1 AVPRSSVHSRTTEP
15 RGMDLTPEKIR
26 WILIYVF
33 VLLISVAL
41 HEFGHAIMAH
51 KLGDDTPSRQGRVT
65 LNPLA
70 HADPIGTLLLPLV
83 GSIYGAATGHGGGF
97 GWGKPVQWQPH
108 RVSRKVSMSTAKIL
122 VAVAGPAMNIVLAVV
137 IACIHVVLLWQHVLT
152 PESEVGRILVFAVL
166 TNFVLF
172 FFNLLPVPPLDGG
185 HVAQSFMP
193 YRHRDKFDQFARYSP
208 FIVLGFMLIPQM
220 RVVFS
225 WPAMFLTTHLYSA
238 LGMIML

>member
-1 AVPRSSVHSRTTEP
+1 
-15 RGMDLTPEKIR
+15 MDLTAEYIR
-26 WILIYVF
+26 F
-33 VLLISVAL
+33 VLMALFVLVISVAV
-41 HEFGHAIMAH
+41 HEFGHAFMAH
-51 KLGDDTPSRQGRVT
+51 KLGDDTPKRQGRVT

-70 HADPIGTLLLPLV
+70 HADPIGTLLLPLF
-83 GSIYGAATGHGGGF
+83 SAIYGAAGAAGGLSGGF

-122 VAVAGPAMNIVLAVV
+122 VSVAGPAMNVVLAVV
-137 IACIHVVLLWQHVLT
+137 IACVHALLLWQNVIT
-152 PESEVGRILVFAVL
+152 PGSDIGKIMGFAVI

-193 YRHRDKFDQFARYSP
+193 YRHRDKFDQFAKYSP

-220 RVVFS
+220 RMVIA
-225 WPAMFLTTHLYSA
+225 WPAMFCATRLYDV
-238 LGMIML
+238 LGVL

>member
-1 AVPRSSVHSRTTEP
+1 MEI
-15 RGMDLTPEKIR
+15 TPEKIR
-26 WILIYVF
+26 WILLYVL

-70 HADPIGTLLLPLV
+70 HAHWMGTLLLPLI
-83 GSIYGAATGHGGGF
+83 GSLYGAATGHGGGF

-108 RVSRKVSMSTAKIL
+108 RVSRRVSMSTAKIL
-122 VAVAGPAMNIVLAVV
+122 VAVAGPAMNVVLAVV
-137 IACIHVVLLWQHVLT
+137 VASAHALLLRQNLL
-152 PESEVGRILVFAVL
+152 SLDSDLNRILVFVVF

-185 HVAQSFMP
+185 HVAQSFTP
-193 YRHRDKFDQFARYSP
+193 YRHRDKFDEFARYAP
-208 FIVLGFMLIPQM
+208 FIVLAFMLIPQM
-220 RVVFS
+220 QSVFV
-225 WPAMFLTTHLYSA
+225 WPATYLGTGLYHVF
-238 LGMIML
+238 GVHIPGVI

>member
-1 AVPRSSVHSRTTEP
+1 
-15 RGMDLTPEKIR
+15 MDLTPEKIR

-108 RVSRKVSMSTAKIL
+108 RISRRVSMSTAKIL
-122 VAVAGPAMNIVLAVV
+122 VAVAGPAMNVVLAVV
-137 IACIHVVLLWQHVLT
+137 IACVHALLIWRNVLT
-152 PESEVGRILVFAVL
+152 LQGEVSQILIFAVL

-193 YRHRDKFDQFARYSP
+193 YRYRDKFDQFAKYSP

-220 RVVFS
+220 QVVFT
-225 WPAMFLTTHLYSA
+225 WPATFLATQLYRA
-238 LGMIML
+238 LGVI

>member
-1 AVPRSSVHSRTTEP
+1 ME
-15 RGMDLTPEKIR
+15 LTPEKIR

-83 GSIYGAATGHGGGF
+83 GAIYGAATGHGGGF

-108 RVSRKVSMSTAKIL
+108 RIGRRFSMSTAKIL
-122 VAVAGPAMNIVLAVV
+122 VAVAGPAMNVILAVV
-137 IACIHVVLLWQHVLT
+137 IACTHALLISQHVLT
-152 PESEVGRILVFAVL
+152 LDGEVSQILVFAVL

-185 HVAQSFMP
+185 HVAQSFLP
-193 YRHRDKFDQFARYSP
+193 YRYRDKFDQFARYSP

-220 RVVFS
+220 QVVFS
-225 WPAMFLTTHLYSA
+225 WPATFLATHLYRA
-238 LGMIML
+238 LGVI

>member
-1 AVPRSSVHSRTTEP
+1 ME
-15 RGMDLTPEKIR
+15 LTPEKIR

-83 GSIYGAATGHGGGF
+83 GAIYGAATGHGGGF

-108 RVSRKVSMSTAKIL
+108 RIGRRVSMSTAKIL
-122 VAVAGPAMNIVLAVV
+122 VAVAGPAMNVILATV
-137 IACIHVVLLWQHVLT
+137 IACTHALLLSQHVLT
-152 PESEVGRILVFAVL
+152 LDSEVSQILAFAVL

-225 WPAMFLTTHLYSA
+225 WPATFLATHLYRA
-238 LGMIML
+238 LGVI

>member
-1 AVPRSSVHSRTTEP
+1 
-15 RGMDLTPEKIR
+15 MDLTPEKIR

-108 RVSRKVSMSTAKIL
+108 RISRRVSMSTAKIL
-122 VAVAGPAMNIVLAVV
+122 VAVAGPAMNIVLAVF
-137 IACIHVVLLWQHVLT
+137 IACVHALLIWRNVLT
-152 PESEVGRILVFAVL
+152 LQGEVGQILLFAVL

-193 YRHRDKFDQFARYSP
+193 YRYRDKFDQFAKYSP

-220 RVVFS
+220 QVVFT
-225 WPAMFLTTHLYSA
+225 WPATFLATQLYRA
-238 LGMIML
+238 LGVI

>member
-1 AVPRSSVHSRTTEP
+1 ME
-15 RGMDLTPEKIR
+15 LTPEKIR

-83 GSIYGAATGHGGGF
+83 GAIYGAATGHGGGF

-108 RVSRKVSMSTAKIL
+108 RIGRRFSMSTAKIL
-122 VAVAGPAMNIVLAVV
+122 VAIAGPAMNVILAVV
-137 IACIHVVLLWQHVLT
+137 IACTHALLISQHVLT
-152 PESEVGRILVFAVL
+152 LESEVGQILVFAVL

-193 YRHRDKFDQFARYSP
+193 YRYRDKFDQFARYSP

-220 RVVFS
+220 QVVFS
-225 WPAMFLTTHLYSA
+225 WPATFLATHLYRA
-238 LGMIML
+238 LGVI

>member
-1 AVPRSSVHSRTTEP
+1 
-15 RGMDLTPEKIR
+15 MDLTPEKIR

-108 RVSRKVSMSTAKIL
+108 RITRKISMSTAKIL
-122 VAVAGPAMNIVLAVV
+122 VAVAGPAMNVILAVV
-137 IACIHVVLLWQHVLT
+137 IACTHALLLSQHVLT
-152 PESEVGRILVFAVL
+152 LDGDVSQILVFAVL

-225 WPAMFLTTHLYSA
+225 WPATFLANHLYRL
-238 LGMIML
+238 LGVI

>member
-1 AVPRSSVHSRTTEP
+1 ME
-15 RGMDLTPEKIR
+15 LTPEKIR

-83 GSIYGAATGHGGGF
+83 GAIYGATTGHGGGF

-108 RVSRKVSMSTAKIL
+108 RIGRRVSMSTAKIL
-122 VAVAGPAMNIVLAVV
+122 VAIAGPAMNVILAVV
-137 IACIHVVLLWQHVLT
+137 IACTHALLISQHVLT
-152 PESEVGRILVFAVL
+152 LQSEVGQILVFAVL

-225 WPAMFLTTHLYSA
+225 WPATFLATHLYRA
-238 LGMIML
+238 LGVI

>member
-1 AVPRSSVHSRTTEP
+1 ME
-15 RGMDLTPEKIR
+15 LTPEKIR

-51 KLGDDTPSRQGRVT
+51 KLGDDPPSRQGRVT

-83 GSIYGAATGHGGGF
+83 GAIYGAATGHGGGF

-108 RVSRKVSMSTAKIL
+108 RIGRRFSMSTAKIL
-122 VAVAGPAMNIVLAVV
+122 VAVAGPAMNVILAVV
-137 IACIHVVLLWQHVLT
+137 IACTHALLISQHVLT
-152 PESEVGRILVFAVL
+152 LESEVGQILVFAVL

-220 RVVFS
+220 QVVFS
-225 WPAMFLTTHLYSA
+225 WPATFLATHLYRA
-238 LGMIML
+238 LGVI